1 MIGRLQGTLVVK
13 HPPELL
19 IDVQGV
25 GYELQMPMTCFYEL
39 PELGQQ
45 VTVWT
50 HFVVREDAQL
60 LFGFNTLDERAL
72 FRLLLRAQ
80 GVGPKLALTIM
91 SSMSAG
97 QFITAIQS
105 KDIGLLTKIPGV
117 GKKTA
122 DRLVVEM
129 KDRLKDFTG
138 ADYGHHL
145 SGALSAEQAQPQG
158 LVVGANASHEAVS
171 ALVAL
176 GYKLNQAEQIVRKVA
191 SDEMSTEDII
201 RQALRAMM

>member
-25 GYELQMPMTCFYEL
+25 GYEVQMPMTCFYEL
-39 PELGQQ
+39 PETGQQ

-60 LFGFNTLDERAL
+60 LFGFNSVDERAL

-97 QFITAIQS
+97 QFVAAIQN
-105 KDIGLLTKIPGV
+105 KDIVMLTKIPGV

-138 ADYGHHL
+138 ADYNTGL
-145 SGALSAEQAQPQG
+145 PGEQAQALVASAPSAQSEALSA
-158 LVVGANASHEAVS
+158 LI
-171 ALVAL
+171 AL
-176 GYKLNQAEQIVRKVA
+176 GYKPNQAEQVLRKVA
-191 SDEMSTEDII
+191 TDDMSAEDII
-201 RQALRAMM
+201 RQALKAMM